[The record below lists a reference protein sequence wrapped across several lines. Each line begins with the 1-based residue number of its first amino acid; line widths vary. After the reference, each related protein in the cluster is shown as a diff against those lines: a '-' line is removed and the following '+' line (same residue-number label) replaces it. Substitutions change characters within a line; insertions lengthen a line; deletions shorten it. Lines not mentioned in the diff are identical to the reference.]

1 MIGSKSSSLPSIMSS
16 SEHQSMIPKEAIPRS
31 KFDRSHG
38 YKTTFNS
45 GNLIPFYWDEVLPG
59 DTHKV
64 AATTLAR
71 LATPIVP
78 IMDNFWAETFFFFV
92 PYRLLWE
99 NWEKFCGAQD
109 NPGDSTAF
117 TTPKVNVTAATGYTE
132 LSLFDYFGLPTKI
145 TNAVN
150 TWKPNAFNFRAYN
163 LIWNEWF
170 RDQNQY
176 ASRSVPVDNGPDGDA
191 LYTIQRRGARYNYF
205 TSCLPWPQ
213 KGTALRVP
221 MASATSDVLRYSN
234 TTNTPIGRISGTNTA
249 SGGANVQYDSGGR
262 LNNGSVQ
269 TSLDPMGSLYVNT
282 IGGTINELREAE
294 QLQVLLERDARGGTR
309 YTESIRQHFGVISDD
324 ARLQRPEYL
333 GGGRQN
339 INITPVPQTSVT
351 ATTPQG
357 NLAAFGTFGGSN
369 GGFTKSFTEHG
380 VVIGLISVTGD
391 LSYQNGLTR
400 EYTRNTRYD
409 YFWPALQNLGEQAV
423 LKKEI
428 CTRDAAANDEV
439 FGYNERYGEYKSKLS
454 QVTGLMRSNAAASLD
469 MWHLAQDY
477 GVAPTL
483 AHVVQDNIPL
493 DRCIAVPTEPEFILD
508 SHFRVTSSR
517 PMQTYSIPG
526 GRL

>member
-1 MIGSKSSSLPSIMSS
+1 MLGSKSSSLPSIMSS

-45 GNLIPFYWDEVLPG
+45 GLLIPFYWDEVLPG

-117 TTPKVNVTAATGYTE
+117 TTPKVDVTAATGYTE
-132 LSLFDYFGLPTKI
+132 LSLFDYFGCPTKI

-170 RDQNQY
+170 RDQNNY
-176 ASRSVPVDNGPDGDA
+176 SSRLVPTDDGPDSD
-191 LYTIQRRGARYNYF
+191 LIYSLERRGARYNYF

-221 MASATSDVLRYSN
+221 LESSAPVR
-234 TTNTPIGRISGTNTA
+234 GSGAAGTVAVRGPTGTGGFTLDSAGATLQYTATA
-249 SGGANVQYDSGGR
+249 SGGTQLYADM
-262 LNNGSVQ
+262 
-269 TSLDPMGSLYVNT
+269 TS
-282 IGGTINELREAE
+282 IGGTINELRQAE

-339 INITPVPQTSVT
+339 INITPVPQTSVS

-357 NLAAFGTFGGSN
+357 NLAGFGTFGGPN

-428 CTRDAAANDEV
+428 CARDSAANEEV

-454 QVTGLMRSNAAASLD
+454 QVTGLMRSNATGSLD
-469 MWHLAQDY
+469 IWHLAQDY

-493 DRCIAVPTEPEFILD
+493 SRCIAVPTEPEFILD
-508 SHFRVTSSR
+508 AYFRVISSR

>member
-16 SEHQSMIPKEAIPRS
+16 SDHQAMIPREAIPRS

-64 AATTLAR
+64 SATTLAR

-92 PYRLLWE
+92 PYRLLWD

-117 TTPKVNVTAATGYTE
+117 TTPKVNVTATTGYTE
-132 LSLFDYFGLPTKI
+132 LSMFDYFGLPTKI
-145 TNAVN
+145 TNSVN
-150 TWKPNAFNFRAYN
+150 AWKPNAFNFRAYN

-170 RDQNQY
+170 RDQNNY
-176 ASRSVPVDNGPDGDA
+176 SSRTVATDNGPDSDT
-191 LYTIQRRGARYNYF
+191 LYTLQRRGARYNYF

-213 KGTALRVP
+213 KGTALRIPTATSAPVAVLGNTEAAGTTNIGVRYGNGVAG
-221 MASATSDVLRYSN
+221 MYSASANLSSGNASASDANYHLFADLTS
-234 TTNTPIGRISGTNTA
+234 
-249 SGGANVQYDSGGR
+249 
-262 LNNGSVQ
+262 
-269 TSLDPMGSLYVNT
+269 
-282 IGGTINELREAE
+282 IGGTINELRQAE

-339 INITPVPQTSVT
+339 INITPVPQTSVS

-357 NLAAFGTFGGSN
+357 NLAGFGTFGGPN
-369 GGFTKSFTEHG
+369 GGFVKSFTEHG
-380 VVIGLISVTGD
+380 VIIGLISVTGD
-391 LSYQNGLTR
+391 LTYQNGLTR

-428 CTRDAAANDEV
+428 CTKDSAANDEV

-454 QVTGLMRSNAAASLD
+454 QVTGLMRSNATGSLD
-469 MWHLAQDY
+469 IWHLAQDY
-477 GVAPTL
+477 GTAPTL

-493 DRCIAVPTEPEFILD
+493 SRCIAVPTEPEFILD
-508 SHFRVTSSR
+508 AYFKVTSSR

>member
-16 SEHQSMIPKEAIPRS
+16 SDHQSMIPREAIPRS

-45 GNLIPFYWDEVLPG
+45 GKLIPFYWDEVLPG
-59 DTHKV
+59 DTHNV
-64 AATTLAR
+64 SATTLAR

-92 PYRLLWE
+92 PYRLLWD

-117 TTPKVNVTAATGYTE
+117 TTPKVDVTATTGYTE

-150 TWKPNAFNFRAYN
+150 NWKPNAFNFRAYN
-163 LIWNEWF
+163 LIYNEWF
-170 RDQNQY
+170 RDQNNY
-176 ASRSVPVDNGPDGDA
+176 SSRPVPTDNGPDGDT

-221 MASATSDVLRYSN
+221 M
-234 TTNTPIGRISGTNTA
+234 SGVTA
-249 SGGANVQYDSGGR
+249 PVKGPADGDYVSVINSGGNVRRLKAGDTPPQYTFLDTAGLSANQ
-262 LNNGSVQ
+262 
-269 TSLDPMGSLYVNT
+269 LYVDT
-282 IGGTINELREAE
+282 IGGTINELRQAE

-369 GGFTKSFTEHG
+369 GGFVKSFTEHG
-380 VVIGLISVTGD
+380 VIIGLISVTGD

-423 LKKEI
+423 LKREI
-428 CTRDAAANDEV
+428 CTRDSAANDEV

-454 QVTGLMRSNAAASLD
+454 VVTGQMRSNATTSLD

-508 SHFRVTSSR
+508 AYFKVTSSR

>member
-1 MIGSKSSSLPSIMSS
+1 MLGSKSSSLPSIMSS
-16 SEHQSMIPKEAIPRS
+16 SEHQSMIPKDAIPRS

-45 GNLIPFYWDEVLPG
+45 GLLIPFYWDEVLPG
-59 DTHKV
+59 DIHNV
-64 AATTLAR
+64 SVTTLAR

-78 IMDNFWAETFFFFV
+78 IMDNLWAETFFFFV

-117 TTPKVNVTAATGYTE
+117 TVPKVDVTAATGYTE
-132 LSLFDYFGLPTKI
+132 ASIYDYFGLPTQQ

-150 TWKPNAFNFRAYN
+150 NWKPNAWNLRAYN
-163 LIWNEWF
+163 LIYNDWF
-170 RDQNQY
+170 RDENQY
-176 ASRSVPVDNGPDGDA
+176 NSRTVPIDNGPDPDTTYA
-191 LYTIQRRGARYNYF
+191 LQRRGARYNYF

-221 MASATSDVLRYSN
+221 MSSSTADLKGPATGQYISVVAADGNRYNMKSDGGPPVKAYLD
-234 TTNTPIGRISGTNTA
+234 GAGTE
-249 SGGANVQYDSGGR
+249 ANR
-262 LNNGSVQ
+262 
-269 TSLDPMGSLYVNT
+269 LYVDT

-294 QLQVLLERDARGGTR
+294 QLQILLERDARGGTR

-339 INITPVPQTSVT
+339 INITPVPQTSVS

-357 NLAAFGTFGGSN
+357 NLAAFGTFGGRN
-369 GGFTKSFTEHG
+369 GGFVKSFSEHG

-391 LSYQNGLTR
+391 LTYQNGLTR
-400 EYTRNTRYD
+400 EYLRNTRFD

-423 LKKEI
+423 TKKRSAAVTQMPMTKSLAITSVMASINLNFLKSLAL
-428 CTRDAAANDEV
+428 CDQT
-439 FGYNERYGEYKSKLS
+439 L
-454 QVTGLMRSNAAASLD
+454 QLRSIS
-469 MWHLAQDY
+469 
-477 GVAPTL
+477 G
-483 AHVVQDNIPL
+483 
-493 DRCIAVPTEPEFILD
+493 ILLK
-508 SHFRVTSSR
+508 T
-517 PMQTYSIPG
+517 MA
-526 GRL
+526 LLLL

>member
-1 MIGSKSSSLPSIMSS
+1 MLGSKSSSLPSIMSS

-45 GNLIPFYWDEVLPG
+45 GLLIPFYWDEVLPG

-64 AATTLAR
+64 SATTLAR

-92 PYRLLWE
+92 PYRLLWD

-117 TTPKVNVTAATGYTE
+117 TTPKVDVTPSTGYTE
-132 LSLFDYFGLPTKI
+132 LSLYDYFGLPTKI

-170 RDQNQY
+170 RDQNNY
-176 ASRSVPVDNGPDGDA
+176 SSRPVPTDNGPDGDT
-191 LYTIQRRGARYNYF
+191 LYTLQRRGARYNYF

-221 MASATSDVLRYSN
+221 MSSVESNNANIKFATTTGGNFTSGNAVWRLATGVDVE
-234 TTNTPIGRISGTNTA
+234 TNAGAA
-249 SGGANVQYDSGGR
+249 SGSFIRFDGTHSG
-262 LNNGSVQ
+262 LQ
-269 TSLDPMGSLYVNT
+269 A
-282 IGGTINELREAE
+282 IGGTINELRQAE
-294 QLQVLLERDARGGTR
+294 QLQILLERDARGGTR
-309 YTESIRQHFGVISDD
+309 YTESIRQHFGVVSDD

-339 INITPVPQTSVT
+339 INITPVPQTSVS

-357 NLAAFGTFGGSN
+357 NLAGFGTFGGNN
-369 GGFTKSFTEHG
+369 GGFVKSFTEHG
-380 VVIGLISVTGD
+380 VIIGLIAVTGD

-400 EYTRNTRYD
+400 EYTRNTRYE

-428 CTRDAAANDEV
+428 CTRDSAANDEV

-454 QVTGLMRSNAAASLD
+454 QVTGLLRSNATGSLD
-469 MWHLAQDY
+469 IWHLAQDY
-477 GVAPTL
+477 AVAPTL
-483 AHVVQDNIPL
+483 THVVQDNIPL
-493 DRCIAVPTEPEFILD
+493 SRCIAVPTEPEFILD
-508 SHFRVTSSR
+508 AYFKVTSSR

>member
-1 MIGSKSSSLPSIMSS
+1 MLGSKSSSLPSIMSS
-16 SEHQSMIPKEAIPRS
+16 SDHQSMIPKEAIPRS

-45 GNLIPFYWDEVLPG
+45 GLLIPFYWDEVLPG

-117 TTPKVNVTAATGYTE
+117 TTPKVDVTAATGYTE
-132 LSLFDYFGLPTKI
+132 LSLFDYFGCPTKI

-170 RDQNQY
+170 RDQNNY
-176 ASRSVPVDNGPDGDA
+176 SSRLVPTDDGPDSD
-191 LYTIQRRGARYNYF
+191 LIYSLERRGARYNYF

-221 MASATSDVLRYSN
+221 LESSAPVR
-234 TTNTPIGRISGTNTA
+234 GSGAAGTVAVRGPTGTGGFTLDSAGATLQYTATA
-249 SGGANVQYDSGGR
+249 SGGTQLYADM
-262 LNNGSVQ
+262 
-269 TSLDPMGSLYVNT
+269 TS
-282 IGGTINELREAE
+282 IGGTINELRQAE

-339 INITPVPQTSVT
+339 INITPVPQTSVS

-357 NLAAFGTFGGSN
+357 NLAGFGTFGGSN

-428 CTRDAAANDEV
+428 CARDSAANEEV

-454 QVTGLMRSNAAASLD
+454 QVTGLMRSNATGSLD
-469 MWHLAQDY
+469 IWHLAQDY

-493 DRCIAVPTEPEFILD
+493 SRCIAVPTEPEFILD
-508 SHFRVTSSR
+508 AYFRVISSR

>member
-1 MIGSKSSSLPSIMSS
+1 MLGSKSSSLPSIMSS
-16 SEHQSMIPKEAIPRS
+16 SDHQSMIPKEAIPRS

-45 GNLIPFYWDEVLPG
+45 GLLIPFYWDEVLPG

-117 TTPKVNVTAATGYTE
+117 TTPKVDVTAATGYTE
-132 LSLFDYFGLPTKI
+132 LSLFDYFGCPTKI

-170 RDQNQY
+170 RDQNNY
-176 ASRSVPVDNGPDGDA
+176 SSRLVPTDDGPDSD
-191 LYTIQRRGARYNYF
+191 LIYSLERRGARYNYF

-221 MASATSDVLRYSN
+221 LESSAPVR
-234 TTNTPIGRISGTNTA
+234 GSGAAGTVAVRGPTGTGGFTLDSAGATLQYTATA
-249 SGGANVQYDSGGR
+249 SGGTQLYADM
-262 LNNGSVQ
+262 
-269 TSLDPMGSLYVNT
+269 TS
-282 IGGTINELREAE
+282 IGGTINELRQAE

-339 INITPVPQTSVT
+339 INITPVPQTSVS

-357 NLAAFGTFGGSN
+357 NLAGFGTFGGPN

-428 CTRDAAANDEV
+428 CARDSAANEEV

-454 QVTGLMRSNAAASLD
+454 QVTGLMRSNATGSLD
-469 MWHLAQDY
+469 IWHLAQDY

-493 DRCIAVPTEPEFILD
+493 SRCIAVPTEPEFILD
-508 SHFRVTSSR
+508 AYFRVTSSR

>member
-1 MIGSKSSSLPSIMSS
+1 MLGSKSSSLPSIMSS
-16 SEHQSMIPKEAIPRS
+16 SDHQSMIPKEAIPRS

-45 GNLIPFYWDEVLPG
+45 GLLIPFYWDEVLPG

-117 TTPKVNVTAATGYTE
+117 TTPKVDVTAATGYTE
-132 LSLFDYFGLPTKI
+132 LSLFDYFGCPTKI

-170 RDQNQY
+170 RDQNNY
-176 ASRSVPVDNGPDGDA
+176 SSRLVPTDDGPDSD
-191 LYTIQRRGARYNYF
+191 LIYSLERRGARYNYF

-221 MASATSDVLRYSN
+221 LESSAPVR
-234 TTNTPIGRISGTNTA
+234 GSGAAGTVAVRGPTGTGGFTLDSAGATLQYTATA
-249 SGGANVQYDSGGR
+249 SGGTQLYADM
-262 LNNGSVQ
+262 
-269 TSLDPMGSLYVNT
+269 TS
-282 IGGTINELREAE
+282 IGGTINELRQAE

-339 INITPVPQTSVT
+339 INITPVPQTSVS

-357 NLAAFGTFGGSN
+357 NLAGFGTFGGSN

-423 LKKEI
+423 LKREI
-428 CTRDAAANDEV
+428 CARDSAANDEV

-454 QVTGLMRSNAAASLD
+454 QVTGLMRSNATGSLD
-469 MWHLAQDY
+469 IWHLAQDY

-508 SHFRVTSSR
+508 AYFRVISSR

>member
-1 MIGSKSSSLPSIMSS
+1 MTS
-16 SEHQSMIPKEAIPRS
+16 SEHQSMIPKDAIPRS

-38 YKTTFNS
+38 YKTSFDS
-45 GNLIPFYWDEVLPG
+45 GKLIPFYWDEVLPG
-59 DTHKV
+59 DVHKV
-64 AATTLAR
+64 GVTTLAR

-92 PYRLLWE
+92 PYRLLWT

-117 TTPKVNVTAATGYTE
+117 TIPKVDVTAATGYTE
-132 LSLFDYFGLPTKI
+132 GSLFDYFGLPTKI

-150 TWKPNAFNFRAYN
+150 AWKPNAFNFRAYN
-163 LIWNEWF
+163 LIWNDWF
-170 RDQNQY
+170 RSEDNY
-176 ASRSVPVDNGPDGDA
+176 NSVPVPVDNGPDGDA
-191 LYTIQRRGARYNYF
+191 LYPIQRRGARYNYF

-213 KGTALRVP
+213 KGTALNVP
-221 MASATSDVLRYSN
+221 MAATS
-234 TTNTPIGRISGTNTA
+234 IERISNSGAGVFKQAGTNTNVA
-249 SGGANVQYDSGGR
+249 NDLNPVTNAGWLVAGGAAGSYDP
-262 LNNGSVQ
+262 NGS
-269 TSLDPMGSLYVNT
+269 LRA

-309 YTESIRQHFGVISDD
+309 YTESIRQHFGVVSDD

-339 INITPVPQTSVT
+339 INITPVPQTSVS
-351 ATTPQG
+351 AATPQG
-357 NLAAFGTFGGSN
+357 NLAGFGTFGGPN

-380 VVIGLISVTGD
+380 VIIGLISVTGD
-391 LSYQNGLTR
+391 LSYQNGLSR

-454 QVTGLMRSNAAASLD
+454 QVTGLLRSNATGSLD
-469 MWHLAQDY
+469 VWHLAQDY

-493 DRCIAVPTEPEFILD
+493 SRCIAVPTEPQFILD
-508 SHFRVTSSR
+508 AYFKVTSSR

>member
-1 MIGSKSSSLPSIMSS
+1 MLGSRSSSLPSIMSS
-16 SEHQSMIPKEAIPRS
+16 SEHQSMIPKDAIPRS

-45 GNLIPFYWDEVLPG
+45 GLLIPFYWDEVLPG
-59 DTHKV
+59 DVHNV
-64 AATTLAR
+64 GVTTLAR

-78 IMDNFWAETFFFFV
+78 IMDNLWAETFFFFV

-117 TTPKVNVTAATGYTE
+117 TVPKVDVTAATGYTE
-132 LSLFDYFGLPTKI
+132 GSIFDYFGLPTKQ

-150 TWKPNAFNFRAYN
+150 NWKPNAWNLRAYN
-163 LIWNEWF
+163 LIYNDWF
-170 RDQNQY
+170 RDENQY
-176 ASRSVPVDNGPDGDA
+176 NSLVVPTDNGPDPDTTYA
-191 LYTIQRRGARYNYF
+191 LKRRGARYNYF

-213 KGTALRVP
+213 KGTALRIP
-221 MASATSDVLRYSN
+221 MQASTEIVRGTGAAGGVA
-234 TTNTPIGRISGTNTA
+234 IGGPSGT
-249 SGGANVQYDSGGR
+249 SGYTLDSSGATLQYTGTS
-262 LNNGSVQ
+262 SVNPKMFV
-269 TSLDPMGSLYVNT
+269 DT

-357 NLAAFGTFGGSN
+357 NLAAFGTFGGRN
-369 GGFTKSFTEHG
+369 GGFVKSFTEHG

-391 LSYQNGLTR
+391 LTYQNGLTR
-400 EYTRNTRYD
+400 EYLRNTRYD

-423 LKKEI
+423 TKKEI
-428 CTRDAAANDEV
+428 CCRDSNANDEV
-439 FGYNERYGEYKSKLS
+439 LGYNERYGEYKSKLS
-454 QVTGLMRSNAAASLD
+454 QVTGAMRSNATASLD
-469 MWHLAQDY
+469 IWHLAQDY

-483 AHVVQDNIPL
+483 NHIIQDNIPL
-493 DRCIAVPTEPEFILD
+493 SRCIAVPTEPEFILD
-508 SHFRVTSSR
+508 AYFKVTSSR

>member
-1 MIGSKSSSLPSIMSS
+1 MLGAKSSGLPSIMSS

-45 GNLIPFYWDEVLPG
+45 GLLIPFYWDEVLPG

-64 AATTLAR
+64 SATTLAR

-117 TTPKVNVTAATGYTE
+117 TTPKVDVTAATGYTE

-170 RDQNQY
+170 RDQNNY
-176 ASRSVPVDNGPDGDA
+176 SSRLVPTDDGPDGDSI
-191 LYTIQRRGARYNYF
+191 YTLQRRGARYNYF

-221 MASATSDVLRYSN
+221 MGTSAEVR
-234 TTNTPIGRISGTNTA
+234 TTATAGQAMVINQGALDSADNYTFMDSSTPNLQIGGSAAGFE
-249 SGGANVQYDSGGR
+249 GR
-262 LNNGSVQ
+262 ALFAELTG
-269 TSLDPMGSLYVNT
+269 
-282 IGGTINELREAE
+282 IGGTINELRQAE

-309 YTESIRQHFGVISDD
+309 YTESIRQHFGVVSDD

-339 INITPVPQTSVT
+339 INITPVPQTSTT
-351 ATTPQG
+351 AATPQG

-369 GGFTKSFTEHG
+369 GGFVKSFTEHG
-380 VVIGLISVTGD
+380 VIIGLISVTGD

-454 QVTGLMRSNAAASLD
+454 QVTGLMRSNATASLD
-469 MWHLAQDY
+469 IWHLAQDY

-508 SHFRVTSSR
+508 AYFKVTSSR

>member
-1 MIGSKSSSLPSIMSS
+1 MLGSKSSSLPSIMSS

-45 GNLIPFYWDEVLPG
+45 GLLIPFYWDEILPG

-64 AATTLAR
+64 SATTLAR

-117 TTPKVNVTAATGYTE
+117 TTPKVNVTAGTGYTE
-132 LSLFDYFGLPTKI
+132 LSLFDYFGCPTKI

-150 TWKPNAFNFRAYN
+150 AWKPNAFNFRAYN

-170 RDQNQY
+170 RDQNNY
-176 ASRSVPVDNGPDGDA
+176 SSRIVPTDNGPDSET
-191 LYTIQRRGARYNYF
+191 LYTLERRGARYNYF

-213 KGTALRVP
+213 KGTALNVP
-221 MASATSDVLRYSN
+221 MASNSVV
-234 TTNTPIGRISGTNTA
+234 TNGSSPTM
-249 SGGANVQYDSGGR
+249 SGGGYTNRNMYIDAGGD
-262 LNNGSVQ
+262 LVVTGAAAAAGNAIFGSTTGLQ
-269 TSLDPMGSLYVNT
+269 A
-282 IGGTINELREAE
+282 IGGTINELRQAE

-309 YTESIRQHFGVISDD
+309 YTESIRQHFGVVSDD

-339 INITPVPQTSVT
+339 INITPVPQTSVS

-357 NLAAFGTFGGSN
+357 NLAGFGTFGGSN

-391 LSYQNGLTR
+391 LTYQNGLTR

-428 CTRDAAANDEV
+428 CARDSAANDEV
-439 FGYNERYGEYKSKLS
+439 LGYNERYGEYKSKLS
-454 QVTGLMRSNAAASLD
+454 QVTGLMRSNATGSLD
-469 MWHLAQDY
+469 VWHLAQDY

-483 AHVVQDNIPL
+483 AHIVQDNIPL
-493 DRCIAVPTEPEFILD
+493 SRCIAVPTEPEFILD
-508 SHFRVTSSR
+508 AYFKVTSSR